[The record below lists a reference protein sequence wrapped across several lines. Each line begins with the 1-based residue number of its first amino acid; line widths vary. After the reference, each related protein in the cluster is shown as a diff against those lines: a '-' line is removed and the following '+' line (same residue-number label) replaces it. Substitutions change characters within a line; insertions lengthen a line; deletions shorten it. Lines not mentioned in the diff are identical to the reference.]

1 MIGKLQ
7 GLDMLHGRLP
17 QLLVN
22 LGLEGLSGGTGVP
35 LLAHALHGGS

>member
-1 MIGKLQ
+1 
-7 GLDMLHGRLP
+7 MLHGLLP

-22 LGLEGLSGGTGVP
+22 LKREGLPVGGTGVP